1 MQIVKDES
9 GVLKLSGPLEI
20 SDAVELQQALRELLD
35 TAAKPVVD
43 LSEVDAC
50 DTAALQL
57 LCSARRT
64 AGPSGKP
71 YSVRGVPDA
80 IRQCSEGLGLRLS
93 EIGAEVRDSAVA

>member
-64 AGPSGKP
+64 AELSGKP

-80 IRQCSEGLGLRLS
+80 IRQCSEGFR
-93 EIGAEVRDSAVA
+93 